1 MSKKYEF
8 PKSMNDVPTH
18 YCGGCGHGI
27 VHKLIAQVIDEMNI
41 QQDVLLV
48 APVGCAVY
56 AYNYINV
63 DSCEAAHGRAPAV
76 ATLSLLS
83 AIRVM
88 VTCLLLVP
96 VKLFTQ
102 QTVVRTSL

>member
-76 ATLSLLS
+76 ATGMK
-83 AIRVM
+83 RVHP
-88 VTCLLLVP
+88 VL
-96 VKLFTQ
+96 VKLFTL
-102 QTVVRTSL
+102 QTAVRTSL